1 MLRADEVLR
10 GEGVAWKAAAPPTA
24 VRTIA
29 AVNFMVVFL
38 CKDLCQVVSWIK
50 SQTRTCRTIK
60 ILKNWAF
67 SETGKNSP
75 IDIRATTTRRASPHR
90 SAVAFAR
97 L

>member
-38 CKDLCQVVSWIK
+38 FA
-50 SQTRTCRTIK
+50 K
-60 ILKNWAF
+60 ICVKL
-67 SETGKNSP
+67 
-75 IDIRATTTRRASPHR
+75 
-90 SAVAFAR
+90 SAG
-97 L
+97 